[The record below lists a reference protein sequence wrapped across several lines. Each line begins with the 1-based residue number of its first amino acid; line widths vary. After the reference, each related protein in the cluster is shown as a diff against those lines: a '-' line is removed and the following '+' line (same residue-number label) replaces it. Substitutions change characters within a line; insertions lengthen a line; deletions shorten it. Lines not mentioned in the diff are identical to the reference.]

1 MGMKRVRRVL
11 AGSFL
16 LVGVVLMASP
26 VASASSGDVVELR
39 LDGVVDPFIASYISS
54 GIQAANS
61 EGATAILL
69 TIDTPGGLDS
79 SMRTIVQ
86 SILNSDVPVI
96 GYVSPSGARAAS
108 AGTFILM
115 ACPYAAMAP
124 GTNVGAAHP
133 VGVSGVI
140 EQEKVTND
148 AVAYIRALAEQRGR
162 NADWAEQAVRAAVS
176 VPAEEALNLNVI
188 DLVSPDIATLLNQAD
203 GSTVEVANGVTT
215 TLHTA
220 GAPLEVHSLGIGAS
234 ILHALFTPDFAFLFF
249 YLGLGLLIVELIHPG
264 ISVPGVTG
272 VLLLVLSFVSFGML
286 PVQATGLVLLVAS
299 AVSFLLE
306 LKHPGLGIASV
317 AGVVTLV
324 LGGALLF
331 NRTVPGAA
339 VSWWVIGPVAA
350 FMLLFFATV
359 VRAAMDARHLP
370 RERDNAR
377 LLGAEGVV
385 TRTLK
390 PEGNVLVNSEM
401 WSAISTG
408 GTVSKGSSV
417 RVTGMQGLRLIVEP
431 AVHTASEVP
440 APREGSST

>member
-1 MGMKRVRRVL
+1 MRRVA
-11 AGSFL
+11 AGAFL
-16 LVGVVLMASP
+16 LVGLVLMASP
-26 VASASSGDVVELR
+26 AASASSPGAVVELR
-39 LDGVVDPFIASYISS
+39 LDGVVDPFVASYISS
-54 GIQAANS
+54 GIRAADS
-61 EGATAILL
+61 EGAAAVLL

-86 SILNSDVPVI
+86 SILNSPVPVI

-115 ACPYAAMAP
+115 ACPMAAMAP

-148 AVAYIRALAEQRGR
+148 AVAYIRGLAELRNR

-176 VPAEEALNLNVI
+176 VPAEEALKLPVI
-188 DLVSPDIATLLNQAD
+188 DLIAPDIPTLLNQVD
-203 GSTVEVANGVTT
+203 GRTVHVAHDVST

-249 YLGLGLLIVELIHPG
+249 YLGIGLIIIELLHPG
-264 ISVPGVTG
+264 ISVPGVVG
-272 VLLLVLSFVSFGML
+272 VLLLIVSFVSFGML
-286 PVQATGLVLLVAS
+286 PVQVTGLVLLVAS

-306 LKHPGLGIASV
+306 LKHPGLGVASV
-317 AGVVTLV
+317 AGVATLI

-331 NRTVPGAA
+331 NRSVPGAA
-339 VSWWVIGPVAA
+339 VSWWVIAPVAA
-350 FMLLFFATV
+350 FMILFFVTI

-390 PEGNVLVNSEM
+390 PEGNVLVASET
-401 WSAISTG
+401 WSAISTA
-408 GTVSKGSSV
+408 GTVPKGSPV

-431 AVHTASEVP
+431 AVQTAAETP